1 MPAHFLQPLLD
12 SPLNAFLMTIVR
24 DGCPL
29 TTPLATALEV
39 AFDSD
44 SRRRGLL
51 GRDSLADDTAM
62 IIAPCQLVHTFAMRF
77 SIDIVFVDRTGVVVK
92 VRQDVRSRHI
102 AGAWSAFAVI
112 ELAAGAIARTG
123 LRRGDR
129 LTPVKKSSQEIHR
142 MTDSPTD

>member
-1 MPAHFLQPLLD
+1 MAAHFLQPLLD
-12 SPLNAFLMTIVR
+12 SPPDAFLLTIVR
-24 DGCPL
+24 DGSPL
-29 TTPLATALEV
+29 ATPLATAIEV

-51 GRDSLADDTAM
+51 GRDSLADRTAM

-77 SIDIVFVDRTGVVVK
+77 SIDIVFVDRTGTVVK
-92 VRQDVRSRHI
+92 VREDVRSRHI

-112 ELAAGAIARTG
+112 ELAAGAIARSG

-129 LTPVKKSSQEIHR
+129 LTLVQEIHKVA
-142 MTDSPTD
+142 DSQSN